1 MLQSKITDAQ
11 IVIML
16 HEADAGC
23 PVNEILRTGQLRHL
37 RQGETKYGS
46 WRPRI

>member
-1 MLQSKITDAQ
+1 MLQSKITGAQ

-23 PVNEILRTGQLRHL
+23 PVNEILRTGQLRNL
-37 RQGETKYGS
+37 
-46 WRPRI
+46 